1 MASSAGFDPIA
12 FFAAERPR
20 LVGLAYRLLGSVTDA
35 EDVVQEAW
43 VRWQR
48 TDHRPIENPAAWL
61 TTVTSRIGI
70 DRLRARRRDRATYV
84 GPWLPEPLVS
94 FVSFEDQPAA
104 AAELSDSL
112 TTAFLVMMEKLAPT
126 ERLVLLLA
134 DVFQQP
140 FAAVADVIG
149 KSEEATRQIA
159 VRARRKVRSDEDVR
173 PASAG
178 DQLAVADRFVA
189 ALLRGDEA
197 GVRGL
202 LTADAV
208 LTSDGGADHHAARR
222 PVVGP
227 DRITRFLVNLAKRA
241 MQIEPGRMELQ
252 AGWVNN
258 APGLI
263 VGVDGQPAWVSA
275 FDVRDGLIDR
285 LYLMVNPDKLWSVEH
300 PVDLV

>member
-1 MASSAGFDPIA
+1 MMVPMPIDPQVC
-12 FFAAERPR
+12 FTAERPR

-43 VRWQR
+43 VRWNR
-48 TDHRPIENPAAWL
+48 ADHPTIENPAAWL

-70 DRLRARRRDRATYV
+70 DRLRSRQRDRAVYV

-94 FVSFEDQPAA
+94 FDDQPAA

-112 TTAFLVMMEKLAPT
+112 TTAFLVMMEKLTPT

-140 FAAVADVIG
+140 FAAVAEVVG
-149 KSEEATRQIA
+149 KSPEATRQIA
-159 VRARRKVRSDEDVR
+159 VRARRKVRSNGDVR
-173 PASAG
+173 PASPN
-178 DQLAVADRFVA
+178 DQVAAADRFVA
-189 ALLRGDEA
+189 ALLGGNEA
-197 GVRGL
+197 ALREL
-202 LTADAV
+202 LTPDSV
-208 LTSDGGADHHAARR
+208 LTSDGGADHRAARR

-227 DRITRFLVNLAKRA
+227 ERIARFLTNLAKRA
-241 MQIEPGRMELQ
+241 MQIEPGRMMLQ
-252 AGWVNN
+252 SGWVNN

-263 VGVDGQPAWVSA
+263 ATVDGQPVWVSTFA
-275 FDVRDGLIDR
+275 TRDGLIDR
-285 LYLMVNPDKLWSVEH
+285 LYLMVNPDKLSSVAH